1 MGVVGCLGGH
11 KDSMAA
17 EDVDEVLAWLDQL
30 VDVRGR
36 GIAVICER
44 IGEGRSA

>member
-1 MGVVGCLGGH
+1 
-11 KDSMAA
+11 MAA

-30 VDVRGR
+30 VDVGGS